1 MIAYSKKKVNGG
13 DFLELFLTLL
23 SDIGWMIDYEEC
35 IRLGFRDKVY
45 AMPFWALGLNFAW
58 ESINFVGEL
67 LFNWHGAM
75 AGMTLV
81 QTAVNGFWAGLDV
94 VILSTWFRYGR
105 KEWAKTDPET
115 WFVPW
120 SVLGLVCCFAL
131 QIVFILQFGGVAAA
145 EYSAFGQNLLMSVL
159 FIDMYWKRGSMAGQ
173 SVLLAT
179 AKWLGTLAPTI
190 LMGWITYN
198 PYVLVF
204 GIFCSVFDLVYMGLL
219 LKEKKEKTLC

>member
-1 MIAYSKKKVNGG
+1 M
-13 DFLELFLTLL
+13 EMFLTLL
-23 SDIGWMIDYEEC
+23 SGIGWMIVYEEC
-35 IRLGFRDKVY
+35 IRLGFRDKVC

-81 QTAVNGFWAGLDV
+81 QTVVNGFWAGLDV
-94 VILSTWFRYGR
+94 VILYTWFRYGR
-105 KEWAKTDPET
+105 KEWAKTNPEK

-131 QIVFILQFGGVAAA
+131 QIVFIVQFGGVAAA

-159 FIDMYWKRGSMAGQ
+159 FIDMYWKRGSMEGQ
-173 SVLLAT
+173 SVLLAV

-190 LMGWITYN
+190 PMGWITYN

-204 GIFCSVFDLVYMGLL
+204 GIFCTAFDLVYIGLL
-219 LKEKKEKTLC
+219 LKETKKEKTVC